1 MKSKELFA
9 NPPKNYRPRKIQHK
23 YTDKH
28 NAILDSIENEGY
40 HGLVTNVPFDDGFTS
55 NEKNIQA
62 FREFLD
68 YVKSRK
74 LPYWIYDE
82 HGYPSGKADT
92 LVVDGHPEFKS
103 KGMFMY
109 KRMVFEKTRAKYH
122 LPDEADKIVY
132 AVK

>member
-9 NPPKNYRPRKIQHK
+9 NPAKNYRPRKIQHR
-23 YTDKH
+23 YSDDH
-28 NAILDSIENEGY
+28 RSLLDSIEEDGY

-55 NEKNIQA
+55 NENNIKA
-62 FREFLD
+62 FDAFLTSI
-68 YVKSRK
+68 KERG

-92 LVVDGHPEFKS
+92 LVIKGHPEFKS